1 MKVQE
6 VISRVNNGDFNCIFH
21 AEEALPREVEE
32 VANNLNI
39 DEHRWYIITTSVYK
53 CEDGFVGI
61 TGPSSLK
68 SESMTWSDTD
78 EWCTAEEYE
87 AVPSIIYKP
96 KS

>member
-6 VISRVNNGDFNCIFH
+6 VISRVNNGYFNCIFD
-21 AEEALPREVEE
+21 AEEALSREVKE
-32 VANNLNI
+32 VANNLDI
-39 DEHRWYIITTSVYK
+39 DEHRWYIITTSLYK

-78 EWCTAEEYE
+78 EYCTAEEYE

>member
-6 VISRVNNGDFNCIFH
+6 VISRVNNGYFNCIFSCRKS
-21 AEEALPREVEE
+21 LPREVKE
-32 VANNLNI
+32 VANNINI
-39 DEHRWYIITTSVYK
+39 DEHLWYIITTSVYK

-68 SESMTWSDTD
+68 SESMIWSDTD
-78 EWCTAEEYE
+78 EYCTAEEYE

>member
-53 CEDGFVGI
+53 CEEGI
-61 TGPSSLK
+61 LGSNG
-68 SESMTWSDTD
+68 
-78 EWCTAEEYE
+78 
-87 AVPSIIYKP
+87 
-96 KS
+96 

>member
-6 VISRVNNGDFNCIFH
+6 VISRVNNEDFNCIFNV
-21 AEEALPREVEE
+21 EEALPREVEE
-32 VANNLNI
+32 VTNNLNI

-78 EWCTAEEYE
+78 EYCTAEEYK

>member
-21 AEEALPREVEE
+21 AKEALPREVEE
-32 VANNLNI
+32 VTNNLNI

-68 SESMTWSDTD
+68 SESMAWSDTD
-78 EWCTAEEYE
+78 EYCTAEEYE

>member
-6 VISRVNNGDFNCIFH
+6 VISRVNNGDFNCIFD
-21 AEEALPREVEE
+21 AEEDLPREVEE

>member
-6 VISRVNNGDFNCIFH
+6 VISRVNNGDFNCIFD
-21 AEEALPREVEE
+21 AEEAIPIEVEE
-32 VANNLNI
+32 VTNNLNI

-61 TGPSSLK
+61 TGPSLLK

-78 EWCTAEEYE
+78 EYCTAEEYE

>member
-6 VISRVNNGDFNCIFH
+6 VISRVNNEDFNCIFNV
-21 AEEALPREVEE
+21 EEAIHREVEE
-32 VANNLNI
+32 VNNNI
-39 DEHRWYIITTSVYK
+39 NINEKRWYIITTSVYK

-78 EWCTAEEYE
+78 EYCTAEEYE

>member
-21 AEEALPREVEE
+21 AKEALPREVEE
-32 VANNLNI
+32 VTNNLNI

-78 EWCTAEEYE
+78 EYCTAEEYE

>member
-6 VISRVNNGDFNCIFH
+6 VISRVNNGDFNCIFD
-21 AEEALPREVEE
+21 AEEALPIVAEE

-39 DEHRWYIITTSVYK
+39 GEHRWHIITTSVYK

-61 TGPSSLK
+61 TGPSLLK
-68 SESMTWSDTD
+68 SESMAWSDTD
-78 EWCTAEEYE
+78 ECWTAEEYE